1 MPTDVKYSII
11 LPTKNGLPFLKYAC
25 DSVLQ
30 NSRDDIELLVSVDSE
45 DTVASGFLS
54 SINDAR
60 LRVLNPKNQMSMSEH
75 WDYAQLIARGK
86 WQMFLGQDDMLMV
99 NYGAAFDAA
108 TDLADASGTGVVV
121 ARRAYITWP
130 PLREKNLKAL
140 QYWAT
145 NESLLRDSKDFVR
158 EALTSDISY
167 HAGPQMYTTTLVANV
182 VVDEIRA
189 GNEGRLILGH
199 PQDAFLAASI
209 LKHSPSF
216 LWVGSPFSW
225 VGTSSRSAGLAI
237 TSEVDTPETN
247 DLADAYARSVNAS
260 SNLVY
265 ESPIDFKH
273 GVNARYF
280 FDALKIVW
288 PEILAVKPVSAT
300 LFKLK
305 MDAGLIASVRIGS
318 RARVSP
324 RELITSPELAH
335 LKRLLGLFIRLQ
347 RMAIGLL
354 QKTASNLLRPY
365 LKRRY
370 SFQSVRTVE
379 EIQELFNMSQKIP
392 PTSPLNP
399 YKLKNPLGTRY

>member
-25 DSVLQ
+25 DSVLHD
-30 NSRDDIELLVSVDSE
+30 SRADIELLVSVDSE
-45 DTVASGFLS
+45 DTFASGFLS

-75 WDYAQLIARGK
+75 WDYAQLSARGK

-145 NESLLRDSKDFVR
+145 NESLLRDSKNFVR

-167 HAGPQMYTTTLVANV
+167 NAGPQMYTTTLVSKAVINA
-182 VVDEIRA
+182 IRDR
-189 GNEGRLILGH
+189 NEGRLILGH

-209 LKHSPSF
+209 LRQSPDF

-225 VGTSSRSAGLAI
+225 VGTSTKSAGLAI

-247 DLADAYARSVNAS
+247 DLADAYARSVNVS

-280 FDALKIVW
+280 FDALTVVW
-288 PEILAVKPVSAT
+288 PDILTAKPMSAP

-305 MDAGLIASVRIGS
+305 MDAGLIASLRIKS
-318 RARVSP
+318 RAKVSP
-324 RELITSPELAH
+324 RELITSPELAP
-335 LKRLLGLFIRLQ
+335 LKRLFGFFIRLQ
-347 RMAIGLL
+347 RKAIGLL
-354 QKTASNLLRPY
+354 QDSASLLLRPY

-370 SFQSVRTVE
+370 SFRSVRTVE
-379 EIQELFNMSQKIP
+379 EAQNLFHLSRKFEAKI
-392 PTSPLNP
+392 T
-399 YKLKNPLGTRY
+399 

>member
-11 LPTKNGLPFLKYAC
+11 LPTKNGIPFLKYAC
-25 DSVLQ
+25 DSVLHD
-30 NSRDDIELLVSVDSE
+30 SRDDIELLVSVDSE
-45 DTVASGFLS
+45 DTVASVFLS
-54 SINDAR
+54 SIKDAR
-60 LRVLNPKNQMSMSEH
+60 LRVLNPKNKMSMSEH
-75 WDYAQLIARGK
+75 WDYAQLSARGK

-108 TDLADASGTGVVV
+108 TDLAEASGTGVVV

-167 HAGPQMYTTTLVANV
+167 HAGPQMYTTTLVSRGVINA
-182 VVDEIRA
+182 IRA
-189 GNEGRLILGH
+189 RNDGRLILGH

-209 LKHSPSF
+209 LRQSPNF
-216 LWVGSPFSW
+216 LWLGSPFSW
-225 VGTSSRSAGLAI
+225 VGTSTKSAGLAI
-237 TSEVDTPETN
+237 TSKIYNPETS
-247 DLADAYARSVNAS
+247 DMADAYARSVNAS
-260 SNLVY
+260 TKLVY

-280 FDALKIVW
+280 FDALKVVW
-288 PEILAVKPVSAT
+288 PEIITAKPIST
-300 LFKLK
+300 PLFKLK
-305 MDAGLIASVRIGS
+305 MDAGLIATMEFAS
-318 RARVSP
+318 RAKVSP

-347 RMAIGLL
+347 RKAIGLL
-354 QKTASNLLRPY
+354 QKTASLLLRPY

-370 SFQSVRTVE
+370 SFQRIRSVDQV
-379 EIQELFNMSQKIP
+379 QKLFHLSRKFEA
-392 PTSPLNP
+392 
-399 YKLKNPLGTRY
+399 KFF